1 MERIIKILK
10 EEMIIDTL
18 REMLDNSN
26 LVRLKINLN
35 DSQKLEFI
43 QTAILQEVT
52 ENKELLAAI
61 GDYAIEILAKK
72 VLSIINENDK

>member
-10 EEMIIDTL
+10 EKMIIDTL
-18 REMLDNSN
+18 REELDNSN
-26 LVRLKINLN
+26 LVRLKINMN

-43 QTAILQEVT
+43 QIAILQEVT

-61 GDYAIEILAKK
+61 GDYAMKMSAKK